1 MQNVN
6 ATELN
11 SAKNKAVAYLEKSV
25 YTLAMLLG
33 LDLNSLTSATEKPN
47 TIIGESETLA
57 FESLIKQVAILEG
70 LRG

>member
-33 LDLNSLTSATEKPN
+33 LDLNSLTYTTEKPN